1 MPRLTG
7 ELTHFNT
14 LSGTISVFTG
24 DLSKTQFERIW
35 DQIIER
41 IDSAEI
47 PPITIIDD
55 HLDVESSR
63 PVQNK
68 VITAALDDLYRLFP
82 TVTVDG
88 DPTHRT
94 VTIEDGADGIPL
106 DNLSFDIPPQQN
118 GSGTPSPDNPRTFNH
133 INDIASI
140 SCEIY
145 DENNHRINGYQYPL
159 SIDRNDIYAG
169 RIDLKL
175 GKLYKYAYY
184 PNYDEDEVGIIGPWV
199 SSQAAY
205 EAETDPPTGSQVI
218 DFGNIEEEIELGE
231 AATSM
236 LKNLGTRRNKLV
248 YDILGTGDFSF
259 TYRADPKA
267 YTDLATGLTT
277 AQRTALIALLD
288 DDE

>member
-35 DQIIER
+35 DQIIDR

-55 HLDVESSR
+55 HLDVDSSR

-68 VITAALDDLYRLFP
+68 VITAALNDLYRLFP
-82 TVTVDG
+82 TVTVSG
-88 DPTHRT
+88 DSTNNT
-94 VTIEDGADGIPL
+94 ITIEDGADGIPL
-106 DNLSFDIPPQQN
+106 DNLMFEVPPQQN
-118 GSGTPSPDNPRTFNH
+118 GSGTPSPNNPRTFNN
-133 INDIASI
+133 ISNIASI
-140 SCEIY
+140 SYTIY

-175 GKLYKYAYY
+175 EKLYKYAYY
-184 PNYDEDEVGIIGPWV
+184 PNYDDDEVGIIGPWV
-199 SSQAAY
+199 SSQAVY
-205 EAETDPPTGSQVI
+205 EEGTDPPVGSQVI
-218 DFGNIEEEIELGE
+218 DFGNIDEEIELGE
-231 AATSM
+231 AAMSM

-248 YDILGTGDFSF
+248 YDIFGTGDFSLS
-259 TYRADPKA
+259 YRADPKA
-267 YTDLATGLTT
+267 YTDLAVGLTT
-277 AQRTALIALLD
+277 TQKTALIALLD
-288 DDE
+288 D

>member
-68 VITAALDDLYRLFP
+68 VITAALNDLYRLFP
-82 TVTVDG
+82 TVTVSG
-88 DPTHRT
+88 DSTNNT
-94 VTIEDGADGIPL
+94 ITIEDGADGIPL
-106 DNLSFDIPPQQN
+106 DNLMFEVPPQQN
-118 GSGTPSPDNPRTFNH
+118 GSGTPSPNNTRTFNN
-133 INDIASI
+133 ISNVASI
-140 SCEIY
+140 SCTIY

-184 PNYDEDEVGIIGPWV
+184 PNYDDEEVGIIGPWV
-199 SSQAAY
+199 SSQAVY
-205 EAETDPPTGSQVI
+205 EAETDPPVGSQVI
-218 DFGNIEEEIELGE
+218 DFGNIDEEIELGE

-248 YDILGTGDFSF
+248 YDIFGTGDFSLS
-259 TYRADPKA
+259 YRADPKA
-267 YTDLATGLTT
+267 YTDLAVGLTT
-277 AQRTALIALLD
+277 TQKTALIALLD
-288 DDE
+288 D

>member
-68 VITAALDDLYRLFP
+68 VITAALNDLYRLFP
-82 TVTVDG
+82 TVTVSG
-88 DPTHRT
+88 DSTNNT
-94 VTIEDGADGIPL
+94 ITIEDGADGIPL
-106 DNLSFDIPPQQN
+106 DNLMFEVPPQQN
-118 GSGTPSPDNPRTFNH
+118 GSGTPSPNNPRTFNH
-133 INDIASI
+133 INNIASI
-140 SCEIY
+140 SCTIY
-145 DENNHRINGYQYPL
+145 DENDHRINGYQYPL

-184 PNYDEDEVGIIGPWV
+184 PNYDDDEVGIIGPWV
-199 SSQAAY
+199 SSQAVY
-205 EAETDPPTGSQVI
+205 EEGTDPPVGSQVI
-218 DFGNIEEEIELGE
+218 DFGNIDEEIELGE

-248 YDILGTGDFSF
+248 YDIFGTGDFSLS
-259 TYRADPKA
+259 YRADPKA
-267 YTDLATGLTT
+267 YTDLAVGLTSS
-277 AQRTALIALLD
+277 QRQALIDLLD
-288 DDE
+288 D